1 MREALA
7 NSYPDL
13 CPNSSAVPAVP
24 LDQPRR
30 DLLELAAAGAPIDV
44 ALNAVVRTV
53 AQVRSQETRAAIF
66 ILDPAGA
73 KLRFAASE
81 GLNEGYTS
89 KIDHFPLGPAQPS
102 CGKAAYTGHD
112 VIVGDVATDAA
123 WAPLLGLANEHG
135 IAACWSFLLKGADG
149 RVVGTFALYHRVP
162 CVPDTADIAEVRY
175 FVNIASLMIDR
186 HVQAETLRAAQL
198 AREAALEAANRAK
211 DVFIAT
217 LAHELRSPLAAMNSA
232 LALLRADG
240 DKLATRE
247 RALGG
252 AARQLAQMGQL
263 VEDLLDVNRLER
275 GRLALRQIDM
285 ALAPALE
292 LAVDTVMPMV
302 DHKRQLLTVNL
313 PPHPVV
319 FHADP
324 VRVTQ
329 MIGNL
334 LGNASRYSPA
344 GASVALD
351 AVLENGAVVVRVR
364 DDGIGIAAEHMDAV
378 FNMFEQVDGAAGSAN
393 KGLGIGLNLV
403 KTLAEM
409 HGGSITAHSDGVGTG
424 STFVLRLPA

>member
-7 NSYPDL
+7 TRYPDL
-13 CPNSSAVPAVP
+13 CPDSSAAPAVP

-30 DLLELAAAGAPIDV
+30 DLLELAAGGASINV

-53 AQVRSQETRAAIF
+53 AQVRAQETRVAIF
-66 ILDPAGA
+66 ILDPVGA

-81 GLNEGYTS
+81 GLSEGYTS

-102 CGKAAYTGHD
+102 CGKAAYTGQD
-112 VIVGDVATDAA
+112 VIVGDVAQDAA
-123 WAPLLGLANEHG
+123 WAPLLGLAQEHG

-162 CVPDTADIAEVRY
+162 VVPDAADIAEVRY
-175 FVNIASLMIDR
+175 FVNIASLMVDR
-186 HVQAETLRAAQL
+186 HVQAETLREAQQ
-198 AREAALEAANRAK
+198 AREAALEAASRAK

-217 LAHELRSPLAAMNSA
+217 LAHELRNPVAAISTA
-232 LALLRADG
+232 LAVLRVGG
-240 DKLATRE
+240 DQIATRE

-252 AARQLAQMGQL
+252 AARQLSQMGQL
-263 VEDLLDVNRLER
+263 IEDLLDVNRLER
-275 GRLALRQIDM
+275 GQLSLRQVDM

-292 LAVDTVMPMV
+292 LAVETVMPMV
-302 DHKRQLLTVNL
+302 DQKRQLLTVNL

-319 FHADP
+319 FRADP

-334 LGNASRYSPA
+334 LNNASRYSPA
-344 GASVALD
+344 GASIALD
-351 AVLENGAVVVRVR
+351 ALLEGGAVVMRVR
-364 DDGIGIAAEHMDAV
+364 DDGIGIAAEHLDAV
-378 FNMFEQVDGAAGSAN
+378 FNMFAQVNGAADSGN

-403 KTLAEM
+403 KRLAGM
-409 HGGSITAHSDGVGTG
+409 HGGRVVARSAGVGQG
-424 STFVLRLPA
+424 AEFELRLPA